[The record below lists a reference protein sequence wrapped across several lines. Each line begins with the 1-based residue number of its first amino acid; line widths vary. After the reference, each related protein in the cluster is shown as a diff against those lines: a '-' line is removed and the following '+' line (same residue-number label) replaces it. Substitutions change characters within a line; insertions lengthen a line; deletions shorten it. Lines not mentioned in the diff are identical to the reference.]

1 MAFARYRRSEI
12 SLRLR
17 IDSVGRNRAGQLWVL
32 NQRLRLPIEGGRL
45 VDVWLCGPECGI
57 RSNLERILGRVLVV
71 EWL

>member
-1 MAFARYRRSEI
+1 MLRMLMGSVLQMQRGQSVAFARYRRSEI

-45 VDVWLCGPECGI
+45 VDV
-57 RSNLERILGRVLVV
+57 
-71 EWL
+71 